1 MTAWHDF
8 HFPPPGFAAR
18 WPLSSIYPQVFTPE
32 SKPVVASY
40 CADFLKSDMQHV
52 YRQLKDLR
60 RWEPRVLTHSRENET
75 LFPWPT
81 KKLRVLPKHPLR
93 FFRRLWYRG
102 LKKRAVVPPAQREVI
117 ELLYQILRFEA
128 SVVHVYFGHQAVRWL
143 PMLKACPRPVVVSF
157 HGADAAVGVTPE
169 ELREVFYYARLVL
182 ARSEALLADLAA
194 MGCPVEK
201 LRLQRTGVPLDFWKP
216 SEVPCELPPEAGAW
230 QFVQACR
237 LVEKKGLTTT
247 LRAFAEIVRAY
258 PNARLTIM
266 GDGPLRGRLESQTRE
281 LGLAGQVEFTGFL
294 PPEAMLERMQQ
305 AHVFFH
311 PSETTPE
318 GNREGVPNSL
328 LEAMA
333 VGLPVL
339 ATRHGGIPEAV
350 EHGVSGFLVAEK
362 DHVSLANAALA
373 MLNDPVHYAAMSSA
387 AIASVRDNFERHAQT
402 EILEACYDEAASH
415 RAAPSSAPAE

>member
-1 MTAWHDF
+1 M
-8 HFPPPGFAAR
+8 
-18 WPLSSIYPQVFTPE
+18 
-32 SKPVVASY
+32 VASY
-40 CADFLKSDMQHV
+40 CADFLKPDMQHI

-60 RWEPRVLTHSRENET
+60 RWDARVLTHSRENEA

-93 FFRRLWYRG
+93 FARRVWYRHIKG
-102 LKKRAVVPPAQREVI
+102 RALIPPSRREVI

-128 SVVHVYFGHQAVRWL
+128 HVVHVYFGHQAVRWL
-143 PMLKACPRPVVVSF
+143 PMIKACPRPVVVSF

-182 ARSEALLADLAA
+182 ARSEALLEDLAA
-194 MGCPVEK
+194 MGCPWEK
-201 LRLQRTGVPLDFWKP
+201 LRLQRTGVPMDFWKP
-216 SEVPCELPPEAGAW
+216 SEEPCELPPERDAW
-230 QFVQACR
+230 HFVQACR

-247 LRAFAEIVRAY
+247 LRAFAEIVKAY
-258 PNARLTIM
+258 PNVRLTII
-266 GDGPLRGRLESQTRE
+266 GEGPLRGQLEALARE
-281 LGLAGQVEFTGFL
+281 LGIAGQVEFTGFL
-294 PPEAMLERMQQ
+294 PPEAVLPVLQR

-311 PSETTPE
+311 PSETTPD

-350 EHGVSGFLVAEK
+350 EHGVNGFLTAER
-362 DHVSLANAALA
+362 DYVNLAAAGLA
-373 MLNDPVHYAAMSSA
+373 MLEDPVQYAAMSSA
-387 AIASVRDNFERHAQT
+387 AIASVRENFEREAQT
-402 EILEACYDEAASH
+402 EVLEACYDEAAAH
-415 RAAPSSAPAE
+415 CAPPPPAPSERN